1 MATTR
6 NILMQKTS
14 GHIDKQI
21 VFKTYGD
28 RTVISGY
35 PDMSKVKRSP
45 EQRRMNDLMEA
56 ANYAT
61 KEIMNDDKLRME
73 AQVRLNVT
81 SNKLYTSLIREYFQL
96 HKDDKDP
103 LFRPGVYRNPDPKA
117 KEIIRKYKKLNR
129 KK

>member
-45 EQRRMNDLMEA
+45 EQRRINDLMEA
-56 ANYAT
+56 ANYAA
-61 KEIMNDDKLRME
+61 KEIMVDDKLRME

-81 SNKLYTSLIREYFQL
+81 SNKLYTSLIKEYFQL

-103 LFRPGVYRNPDPKA
+103 LFRPGVHRNVEA
-117 KEIIRKYKKLNR
+117 IEKEREKRR
-129 KK
+129 KKRYK